1 GRGRR
6 AGRERSVPQHVRSI
20 GTRTHEPGSFSRAP
34 LASRGRAP
42 GTTRHPQPTPP
53 RHSLAV
59 RRDVRTRRSGDHPLA
74 PATRA
79 RGRSA
84 RSRGGARGAQMI
96 LERLDVAP
104 AELERRTGWTIRPE
118 GACRAGECVPLDAP
132 FDVRE
137 LAQRLGMALVEDTQ
151 HGLWALGP
159 ESGGHALASAELPDI
174 ALPDRHGRSFAL
186 RSLLGTKV
194 LMITWASWCGCRSDL
209 PGWRKLREELN
220 PGGLEVVSVA
230 LDTRGEDAAGPWID
244 KARSTH
250 PALIDEG
257 HLLDEQLGVVN
268 VPSGVWIDEHGIIVR
283 PPEPAFPWWP
293 RQPSAERLAELPA
306 LTADQLPEA
315 QRIRIDPERYVA
327 ALRAWV

>member
-1 GRGRR
+1 
-6 AGRERSVPQHVRSI
+6 
-20 GTRTHEPGSFSRAP
+20 
-34 LASRGRAP
+34 
-42 GTTRHPQPTPP
+42 
-53 RHSLAV
+53 
-59 RRDVRTRRSGDHPLA
+59 
-74 PATRA
+74 
-79 RGRSA
+79 
-84 RSRGGARGAQMI
+84 MI

-220 PGGLEVVSVA
+220 PGVICVGAAIRDHSGAVVGAISASAPTMRTTEDHLALMREEVVAASRA
-230 LDTRGEDAAGPWID
+230 L
-244 KARSTH
+244 
-250 PALIDEG
+250 
-257 HLLDEQLGVVN
+257 
-268 VPSGVWIDEHGIIVR
+268 
-283 PPEPAFPWWP
+283 
-293 RQPSAERLAELPA
+293 SAELGGVDTAERALAG
-306 LTADQLPEA
+306 
-315 QRIRIDPERYVA
+315 
-327 ALRAWV
+327 